1 MKNLLHKQLI
11 VCTCLLITIAS
22 CKKNTIQD
30 YQNVPKSN
38 AAPIPDS
45 RKALLVND
53 KAYNA
58 NTNKYFSNLYYV
70 SDITTT
76 PKKNLIFTTIE
87 NTIIR
92 DVTLGKGVNNV
103 YFIGHTYNDPQ
114 DQLGIWNVTVDGSKK
129 NHLIKEFAEG
139 RPYELDVDRVNGKLY
154 WGEGLSNIFT
164 SIWRSNLDGTGKEK
178 ITIKGLNFGLNKDAI
193 QGVNNFVVDGLKKRI
208 FFHYTYIGGFKHFIG
223 CCDFNGNIITPVV
236 TSFDDPSYG
245 YVFDIK
251 LDFTNQKL
259 YAWTSIN
266 QVGSFKVAS
275 MNGNNVVPQTILV
288 NNNLSAFQ
296 ACGFDFLSSM
306 AYYTQMNNRT
316 TISTSDFQ
324 GNNKNIFM
332 NGFFDVSGIDVIS
345 TY

>member
-1 MKNLLHKQLI
+1 MKNLLLKQLI

-38 AAPIPDS
+38 AGPIPDS

-53 KAYNA
+53 RAYNA

-87 NTIIR
+87 NTTIR

-103 YFIGHTYNDPQ
+103 YFIGHMYDNPQ

-139 RPYELDVDRVNGKLY
+139 APYELDVDRVNGKLY
-154 WGEGLSNIFT
+154 WGEGSDIFT

-178 ITIKGLNFGLNKDAI
+178 ITIKGLNFDAI
-193 QGVNNFVVDGLKKRI
+193 QGVNKFAVDGFKKRI
-208 FFHYTYIGGFKHFIG
+208 FFHYTYMVGDTPHFIG
-223 CCDFNGNIITPVV
+223 CCDFNGNVITPVV
-236 TSFDDPSYG
+236 TSFDDPGSYNYG
-245 YVFDIK
+245 YVYDIK
-251 LDFTNQKL
+251 LDFANQKL
-259 YAWTSIN
+259 YASTSTHQI
-266 QVGSFKVAS
+266 SSYKVAS
-275 MNGNNVVPQTILV
+275 MNGNNVVPEVILT

-296 ACGFDFLSSM
+296 ASGVDFLSSI
-306 AYYTQMNNRT
+306 AYYTQLDKRT

-324 GNNKNIFM
+324 GNNKKIFM
-332 NGFFDVSGIDVIS
+332 NGFFSVSEIDVIS